1 MRSLGAKVTTDLLQQ
16 AFADHAGHPYGV
28 CSHPDP
34 TDPPVD
40 QAATIASLVMDLDE
54 RRLWLSDG
62 NPCETPYRELDLSG
76 LLAHQRL

>member
-1 MRSLGAKVTTDLLQQ
+1 VQQ
-16 AFADHAGHPYGV
+16 ALTDHAGHPYGV

-34 TDPPVD
+34 TAPPID

-62 NPCETPYRELDLSG
+62 NPCETRYRELDLSG
-76 LLAHQRL
+76 LLTDQRL